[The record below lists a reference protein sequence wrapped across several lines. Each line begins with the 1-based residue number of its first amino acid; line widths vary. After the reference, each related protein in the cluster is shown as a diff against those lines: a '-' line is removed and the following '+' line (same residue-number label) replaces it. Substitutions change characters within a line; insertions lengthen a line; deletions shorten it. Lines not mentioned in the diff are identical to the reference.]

1 MLVERIMTSP
11 CISILDAVTIEEAL
25 QIMNQ
30 HKIRHLPITNIENQL
45 VGIVSDKDINLSLPS
60 ILSTEDPKVLLQTPI
75 SKIMQTNIVTCHP
88 LDFVE
93 DIAIDFY
100 EENIGSI
107 PVIKRN
113 QLIGIVTQKDML
125 NTFIEL
131 TGNLSPGS
139 TIQVQ
144 VPDVPGIMHSVTE
157 VFHKQSVSI
166 ESILVYRDKSQEGY
180 KLVTIRMKSMHPGNI
195 IQALID
201 KGYKVQ
207 QPMDNGL

>member
-11 CISILDAVTIEEAL
+11 CISILDTVTIEQAL
-25 QIMNQ
+25 QIMHQ
-30 HKIRHLPITNIENQL
+30 HKIRHLPITNLENQL

-107 PVIKRN
+107 PVVKRN

-166 ESILVYRDKSQEGY
+166 ESILVYRDKSHEGY